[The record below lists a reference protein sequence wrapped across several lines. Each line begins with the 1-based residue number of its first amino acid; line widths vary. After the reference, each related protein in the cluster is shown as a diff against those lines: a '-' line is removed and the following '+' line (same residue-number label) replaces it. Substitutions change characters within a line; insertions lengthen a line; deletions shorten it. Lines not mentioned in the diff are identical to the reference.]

1 MINSKDKEET
11 VKKLK
16 IAASEVKDPA
26 TKKDIEQ
33 KIKMIERNKTVHK

>member
-1 MINSKDKEET
+1 MIDSKSKEET
-11 VKKLK
+11 LKKLK
-16 IAASEVKDPA
+16 IIHSEVTDPA